1 MLLELKL
8 KRKLMLLMITLLVS
22 YSSFSQTVTDSTK
35 IVLTKPVAKLVI
47 QDIVQG
53 DQLKIQLR
61 TTEEL
66 LNELNSKLDTQTLL
80 VTNLE
85 SQVFNYKNIISD
97 LNSKSDIQKDLS
109 KDLEKALKAQRRRTF
124 FYKVGTVVGGVATL
138 LLLIQ
143 K

>member
-1 MLLELKL
+1 M
-8 KRKLMLLMITLLVS
+8 S
-22 YSSFSQTVTDSTK
+22 YNSFSQTDTDSTK

-47 QDIVQG
+47 QDIIGG
-53 DQLKIQLR
+53 DQLKIQLK

-66 LNELNSKLDTQTLL
+66 LAETNNKLETQGSL
-80 VTNLE
+80 VINLE
-85 SQVFNYKNIISD
+85 TQINNYQGIIED
-97 LNSKSDIQKDLS
+97 LNSKSKIQDDLS

-124 FYKVGTVVGGVATL
+124 LYKVGTIVGGTATL

>member
-1 MLLELKL
+1 M
-8 KRKLMLLMITLLVS
+8 S

-97 LNSKSDIQKDLS
+97 LNSKSDIQRDLS

>member
-1 MLLELKL
+1 M
-8 KRKLMLLMITLLVS
+8 S
-22 YSSFSQTVTDSTK
+22 YNSFSQNDTDSTK

-47 QDIVQG
+47 QDIIGG

-66 LNELNSKLDTQTLL
+66 LGETNNKLETQSLL
-80 VTNLE
+80 ITNLE
-85 SQVFNYKNIISD
+85 TQISNYQGIIGD
-97 LNSKSDIQKDLS
+97 LNSKSKIQADLS
-109 KDLEKALKAQRRRTF
+109 KDLEKALKAQRRRTLL
-124 FYKVGTVVGGVATL
+124 YKIGTIVGGTGTL

>member
-1 MLLELKL
+1 M
-8 KRKLMLLMITLLVS
+8 S
-22 YSSFSQTVTDSTK
+22 YSSFSQNDTDSTK

-47 QDIVQG
+47 QDIIGG
-53 DQLKIQLR
+53 DQLKIQLK

-66 LNELNSKLDTQTLL
+66 LAETNNKLDTQGLL
-80 VTNLE
+80 VINLE
-85 SQVFNYKNIISD
+85 TQINNYQGIIED
-97 LNSKSDIQKDLS
+97 LNSKSKIQDDLS

-124 FYKVGTVVGGVATL
+124 LYKVGTIVGGTATL

>member
-1 MLLELKL
+1 M
-8 KRKLMLLMITLLVS
+8 S
-22 YSSFSQTVTDSTK
+22 FNSFSQTDTDSTK

-47 QDIVQG
+47 QDIVVG
-53 DQLKIQLR
+53 DQLKIQLK

-66 LNELNSKLDTQTLL
+66 LGETNKKLETQSLL
-80 VTNLE
+80 VVNLE
-85 SQVFNYKNIISD
+85 SQISNYQGIVAD
-97 LNSKSDIQKDLS
+97 LNSKSKVQADLS

-124 FYKVGTVVGGVATL
+124 LYKVGTVVGGVATL